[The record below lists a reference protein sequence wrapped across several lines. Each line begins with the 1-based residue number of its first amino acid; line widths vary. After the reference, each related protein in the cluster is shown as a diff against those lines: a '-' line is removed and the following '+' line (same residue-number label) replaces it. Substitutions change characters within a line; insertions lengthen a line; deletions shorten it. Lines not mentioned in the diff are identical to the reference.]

1 MADHRSRI
9 GPYTASFRR
18 QWRLF
23 RTSAGSDVVN
33 REMNALE
40 SDQAAMLVA
49 EMRVIARRG
58 LHEGGARHL
67 RGAIWEVRAESDQ
80 ATLRA
85 LFAKQGRYGQVLL
98 VLHVFKK
105 KTRETPPR
113 LIALAEQ
120 RLRDW
125 TIRGRPSHQRDN

>member
-1 MADHRSRI
+1 
-9 GPYTASFRR
+9 
-18 QWRLF
+18 
-23 RTSAGSDVVN
+23 
-33 REMNALE
+33 MNALE
-40 SDQAAMLVA
+40 SDQAATLVA

-120 RLRDW
+120 HLRDW

>member
-1 MADHRSRI
+1 MVDHRSRI

-33 REMNALE
+33 REMNAL
-40 SDQAAMLVA
+40 
-49 EMRVIARRG
+49 
-58 LHEGGARHL
+58 
-67 RGAIWEVRAESDQ
+67 ESDQ